1 MARQGL
7 EPLLFATAAGVLIAA
22 GASGSSAPVNDA
34 FINSTVLGGLTNFVL
49 ASNEG
54 ATGEPGEPQHAGST
68 GGSSLW
74 WTWTAPESGTFS
86 ASTAG
91 SSFDTLLA
99 VYLGSS
105 LSNLMAVASN
115 DDSDPDGSSL

>member
-1 MARQGL
+1 MARRGL
-7 EPLLFATAAGVLIAA
+7 ERLLFALATGVLIVLQT
-22 GASGSSAPVNDA
+22 SGLSAPLNDA
-34 FINSTVLGGLTNFVL
+34 FTNSTVLAGLTNYVL

-54 ATGEPGEPQHAGST
+54 ASWEAGEPQHAGST
-68 GGSSLW
+68 GGSSVW

-99 VYLGSS
+99 VYQGSA
-105 LSNLMAVASN
+105 LSNLV
-115 DDSDPDGSSL
+115 G